1 MSRSDRTSRSSS
13 VPKLAVKAGLI
24 AMSDAT
30 MPVGDAHA
38 AIADDGPAV
47 SISNRAIETS
57 TQGDTETTARM
68 TFQVNENWDAG
79 RHGPVL
85 KKLIAKKARQ
95 MGRLS
100 QDEAELLSTLQS
112 MRRASLPPSMSY
124 EEFIRE
130 RKRVEDLEKVMDAMA
145 EYKRKYCAASHGA
158 EERS

>member
-1 MSRSDRTSRSSS
+1 MRAFTAIS
-13 VPKLAVKAGLI
+13 VAKSFLSLAQKDPQAAQDLTNMKL
-24 AMSDAT
+24 
-30 MPVGDAHA
+30 
-38 AIADDGPAV
+38 
-47 SISNRAIETS
+47 
-57 TQGDTETTARM
+57 
-68 TFQVNENWDAG
+68 QVNENWDAG

-130 RKRVEDLEKVMDAMA
+130 RKRVEDLAKVMDAMA